1 MSERSDHLKVVST
14 TNELVFFTCNL
25 VSGSVYV
32 KLITGKIISYS
43 YTTLLL
49 QVALTISV

>member
-32 KLITGKIISYS
+32 KLITGKISYS
-43 YTTLLL
+43 YTTVLL